1 MNDDCPIPTRPCP
14 FDQKEFE
21 HLCRQIDQ
29 IHAFLFGIESQ
40 GGLVRKVE
48 VMEQVLIARAT
59 TVEARVTSLETFRLK
74 VASWAAGAAAVVTFL
89 FNKAWDW
96 FN

>member
-1 MNDDCPIPTRPCP
+1 M
-14 FDQKEFE
+14 
-21 HLCRQIDQ
+21 CRKIDQ

-59 TVEARVTSLETFRLK
+59 TIEARVATLETFRLK
-74 VASWAAGAAAVVTFL
+74 VASWAAGAAAVITFL
-89 FNKAWDW
+89 FNKVWDW